1 MVGRIR
7 AVGGWVRVG
16 ETVKNTLKGSGAE
29 NRGGETKIFKRRGQ
43 AGSRDGCLKKGECL
57 EPPYELWAEEI
68 TSII

>member
-1 MVGRIR
+1 M
-7 AVGGWVRVG
+7 RVG
-16 ETVKNTLKGSGAE
+16 ETVKNTFKGSGAE

-43 AGSRDGCLKKGECL
+43 AGSRDGSLKNGECL